1 MELILFGTMAA
12 VTIGSSLA
20 MIAHRNAVYSAL
32 FMVITFA
39 STAVLFLKLE
49 APFIAAIQILVYAG
63 AVVVLFLFVI
73 MFLSIREGML
83 AEQRRGPIILAFVLA
98 GLTAGNLAAVVASG
112 SWAGGGVAPV
122 PAEFGSVAA
131 VAKLLFTRY
140 LVPFEIASVIL
151 LIGMV
156 GAVVLA
162 RRGEGT
168 EGTEDLAASNL
179 DYELAGPRDE
189 QGNGAG
195 HPASEPVLP
204 SGQEVHR

>member
-39 STAVLFLKLE
+39 STAVLFVKLE

-73 MFLSIREGML
+73 MFLSIKEGML
-83 AEQRRGPIILAFVLA
+83 AEPRRGPIVLAFVLA

-162 RRGEGT
+162 RRQGAEEVTST
-168 EGTEDLAASNL
+168 ER
-179 DYELAGPRDE
+179 DYEFSDAAE
-189 QGNGAG
+189 EHENGAG
-195 HPASEPVLP
+195 HSAGHPAPEPVAH
-204 SGQEVHR
+204 GQEVHR